1 MILTVLSETASPESH
16 EKKESVKIGAE
27 EIFQSKSRTKLL
39 MILAK
44 EGELNISA
52 LCKRANVNNQTAR
65 AHLKVLVNAGIL
77 QEKRFGRIRIYRLK
91 VEVIKVGAIRSFFE
105 VWERNSLY

>member
-1 MILTVLSETASPESH
+1 MIITVLSETVSP
-16 EKKESVKIGAE
+16 KNKESVKIGVE

-52 LCKRANVNNQTAR
+52 LCKRANINNQTAR

-91 VEVIKVGAIRSFFE
+91 VEIIKVGAIRSFFE